1 MEYSEKGGNLK
12 NNRVVMV
19 VLNPFVHDAR
29 VLREAKS
36 LVNEGYEITV
46 IALHGEGLKK
56 NELKSGINIIRIFLH
71 TKKWSRH
78 PAVQIIKY
86 IEFLIKCMTKIIWI
100 QPRILHCHDL
110 NALPAGGF
118 LKLITLGRIKLIYD
132 SHELWSDPSQSS
144 LLLSIGGYFEKYLI
158 KLVDSIVM
166 TSDGHADLF
175 QKNFSCKKPLV
186 VRNLPEKPSSSN
198 PTNGFGGLTISK
210 DSRIIVYV
218 GSISPGRG
226 IIPLL
231 HAMVKLNPDIIL
243 VLLGVGNFKNE
254 ISKLVTRLKLN
265 GRVQILPPVEPDKVI
280 YAISGADIG
289 IAPFENTSLNYYY
302 VMPNKVFEYL
312 LAGLPVAVSNF
323 PEMSRLVKEHQVGEV
338 FNPENPDDIASAINK
353 ILNSRE
359 KYEALKQNVK
369 KFSMNNHWDIE
380 VKKLLDLYASF
391 SS

>member
-1 MEYSEKGGNLK
+1 MEHSEKGGNMN

-19 VLNPFVHDAR
+19 VLNTFVHDAR

-36 LVNEGYEITV
+36 LVNEGYDLTV
-46 IALHGEGLKK
+46 IALHDEGLDKTETI
-56 NELKSGINIIRIFLH
+56 NGINLIRIFLH
-71 TKKWSRH
+71 TKKWPRH

-86 IEFLIKCMTKIIWI
+86 IEFLIKCVIKIIWI

-132 SHELWSDPSQSS
+132 SHELWSSPSQKSR
-144 LLLSIGGYFEKYLI
+144 LVNIGGFFEKYLI
-158 KLVDSIVM
+158 KLVDSVVM
-166 TSDGHADLF
+166 TSDGHAEIF

-186 VRNLPEKPSSSN
+186 VRNLPEKPSNTN
-198 PTNGFGGLTISK
+198 PNGGFEGLTISK

-218 GSISPGRG
+218 GAISPGRG
-226 IIPLL
+226 ITPLL
-231 HAMVKLNPDIIL
+231 HAMVKLDPEVIL
-243 VLLGVGNFKNE
+243 VLLGIGNFKNE
-254 ISKLVTRLKLN
+254 ILKLVTKLKLN
-265 GRVQILPPVEPDKVI
+265 GRVQILRPVKPDKVI
-280 YAISGADIG
+280 YAISAADIG

-323 PEMSRLVKEHQVGEV
+323 PVMSKLVLDHEVGEV
-338 FNPENPDDIASAINK
+338 FNPENPDDIAFAINK
-353 ILNSRE
+353 ILNNKE
-359 KYEALKQNVK
+359 KYEAYKQNVK
-369 KFSMNNHWDIE
+369 KFSMNNYWEIE
-380 VKKLLDLYASF
+380 VKKLLDLYASY